1 MTNPHPQTFLALLLS
16 AGLVGLA
23 AAPLG
28 ATSYVRVSDEAL
40 VDQAARIAV
49 VRFEA
54 AGSPGQYSARVE
66 RALKGSGEGEILR
79 LSVPGGP
86 GGHRP
91 EGLALRI
98 YGAPVFAAGERALL
112 FLEPAGTSWR
122 PLHLFL
128 GAFHEVESGG
138 RRLAVRDLS
147 EVREIRV
154 SPDGSAKALPPAPD
168 RARDFD
174 AFARWVAAR
183 AAGEIR
189 AADYL
194 APPGRGPVKFTIPT
208 AGDNRALR
216 WFDFD
221 LGRNVEWR
229 AFSAGQEGIAGGGY
243 AELRAALKVWNE
255 DSLTAVDYRFAGTT
269 DSTAGLDRFDDVNA
283 VVFNDPAGFVPSFN
297 CAAGGVLAIGGP
309 WYESSIT
316 FQGRKPFHRIVK
328 ADIVVNAGLG
338 CFFARSASPGKL
350 MEEILAH
357 ELGHTLGL
365 GHSCGDWESPSCEA
379 SPGLDP
385 RLNSRLNQALMRSF
399 VHNDGRGARLEAD
412 DVAGLR
418 ALYGSGLPPPAGP
431 RRLAATVLSPTEV
444 ELSWQDRAADETEY
458 RVEMRTV
465 DGEFEDVG
473 AVGVGATIAY
483 VQSLAPATG
492 YVFRVRAGR
501 LGIFSPY
508 SNEARV
514 ATDAVPGP
522 CVADATT
529 LCLAGRFSARVAF
542 KGPDGLFR
550 PGMVMP
556 TSSGGSGLFWL
567 TSPESL
573 ELLVRVA
580 DGCAANGRFW
590 LYTGPATSLG
600 FVLTVTDT
608 ETGKVRV
615 YFNPQGTQ
623 AAAVADLGAFGGC
636 R

>member
-1 MTNPHPQTFLALLLS
+1 MLALLLI
-16 AGLVGLA
+16 

-49 VRFEA
+49 VRFET
-54 AGSPGQYSARVE
+54 AGPRVE
-66 RALKGSGEGEILR
+66 QALKGGGEGETLR
-79 LSVPGGP
+79 LSLPGGP
-86 GGHRP
+86 GGYRP
-91 EGLALRI
+91 EGLALHV
-98 YGAPVFAAGERALL
+98 YGTPSFAPGARALL
-112 FLEPAGTSWR
+112 FLEPVGSSWR

-128 GAFHEVESGG
+128 GAFHEVEADG

-147 EVREIRV
+147 EVHEIRV
-154 SPDGSAKALPPAPD
+154 SSDGSFKALPPAPD
-168 RARDFD
+168 PARDFD

-183 AAGEIR
+183 AAGEPR
-189 AADYL
+189 PADYF
-194 APPGRGPVKFTIPT
+194 AVSKSKFTIPT
-208 AGDNRALR
+208 EPRDDRPRR
-216 WFDFD
+216 WFHFD
-221 LGRNVEWR
+221 LGGNVEWR
-229 AFSAGQEGIAGGGY
+229 ASSTGQEGIAGGGY
-243 AELRAALKVWNE
+243 AELRDALKAWNG
-255 DSLTAVDYRFAGTT
+255 DPLTAVDYRFTGTT

-283 VVFNDPAGFVPSFN
+283 VVFNDPAGFVPAFD

-309 WYESSIT
+309 WYETSVT

-328 ADIVVNAGLG
+328 ADVVVNDGLG
-338 CFFARSASPGKL
+338 CFFGRSGSPGKL
-350 MEEILAH
+350 MAEILAH

-365 GHSCGDWESPSCEA
+365 GHSCGDAESPSCDGN
-379 SPGLDP
+379 PGLG
-385 RLNSRLNQALMRSF
+385 QALMRAW
-399 VHNDGRGARLEAD
+399 VHNDGRGARLEVD

-431 RRLAATVLSPTEV
+431 RRLAATVVSPTEV
-444 ELSWQDRAADETEY
+444 ELSWLDRATDETEY
-458 RVEMRTV
+458 RVELRTV

-473 AVGVGATIAY
+473 SVGAGSALAY
-483 VQSLAPATG
+483 VQGLAPATG

-501 LGIFSPY
+501 LGIFSAY

-514 ATDAVPGP
+514 ATDTVPGP
-522 CVADATT
+522 CVADAST

-542 KGPDGLFR
+542 KGPGGPGGLPR
-550 PGMVMP
+550 PGTVMP
-556 TSSGGSGLFWL
+556 TSSGGSGLFWF

-580 DGCAANGRFW
+580 DGCAVNGRFW
-590 LYTGPATSLG
+590 LYTGPATNLE

-615 YFNPQGTQ
+615 YFNPQGVQ
-623 AAAVADLGAFGGC
+623 AAPVADLGAFGGC

>member
-1 MTNPHPQTFLALLLS
+1 MPRYWMLALL
-16 AGLVGLA
+16 LA

-40 VDQAARIAV
+40 VAQAARIAV
-49 VRFEA
+49 VRFET
-54 AGSPGQYSARVE
+54 AGPRVE
-66 RALKGSGEGEILR
+66 RALKGGGEGETLR
-79 LSVPGGP
+79 LSLPGGP
-86 GGHRP
+86 GEQRP
-91 EGLALRI
+91 EGLALHV
-98 YGAPVFAAGERALL
+98 YGAPSFVPGERALL
-112 FLEPAGTSWR
+112 FLEPVDSGWR

-128 GAFHEVESGG
+128 GAFHEVEAGG

-147 EVREIRV
+147 EVSEIRV
-154 SPDGSAKALPPAPD
+154 SPGGSVKALPPAPD
-168 RARDFD
+168 TPRDFD
-174 AFARWVAAR
+174 SFARWIAAR
-183 AAGEIR
+183 AAGELR
-189 AADYL
+189 PADYFT
-194 APPGRGPVKFTIPT
+194 AGDSTASRGKFTIPT
-208 AGDNRALR
+208 DPRDERPLR

-221 LGRNVEWR
+221 LGGNVEWR
-229 AFSAGQEGIAGGGY
+229 ASAAGQEGIAGGGY
-243 AELRAALKVWNE
+243 AELRAALKAWNE
-255 DSLTAVDYRFAGTT
+255 DPLTAVDYRFAGTT
-269 DSTAGLDRFDDVNA
+269 DATAGLDRFDGVNA
-283 VVFNDPAGFVPSFN
+283 VVFNDPAGFIPAFN

-309 WYESSIT
+309 WYETSIT

-328 ADIVVNAGLG
+328 ADVVVNTGLG
-338 CFFARSASPGKL
+338 CFFARSGSPGKL
-350 MEEILAH
+350 MAEILAH

-365 GHSCGDWESPSCEA
+365 GHSCGDGESPSCDGN
-379 SPGLDP
+379 PGLG
-385 RLNSRLNQALMRSF
+385 QALMRAW
-399 VHNDGRGARLEAD
+399 VHNDGRGARLEPD

-431 RRLAATVLSPTEV
+431 RRLAATVVSPTEV
-444 ELSWQDRAADETEY
+444 ELTWLDRATDETEY
-458 RVEMRTV
+458 RVELRTV

-473 AVGVGATIAY
+473 AVGAGSTLAY
-483 VQSLAPATG
+483 VQGLAPATG

-501 LGIFSPY
+501 LGIFSAY

-522 CVADATT
+522 CVADAET
-529 LCLAGRFSARVAF
+529 LCLAGRFSARVTW
-542 KGPDGLFR
+542 KGPGGPGGLPR
-550 PGMVMP
+550 PGTVMP
-556 TSSGGSGLFWL
+556 TPSGGSGVFWL

-623 AAAVADLGAFGGC
+623 AAPVVDPGAFEGC

>member
-1 MTNPHPQTFLALLLS
+1 MTDLRPHYWIALL
-16 AGLVGLA
+16 LA

-49 VRFEA
+49 VRFET
-54 AGSPGQYSARVE
+54 AGPSGLYGARVE
-66 RALKGSGEGEILR
+66 RALKGGGEGDVLR
-79 LSVPGGP
+79 VRVPGGVRD
-86 GGHRP
+86 GLP
-91 EGLALRI
+91 EGLALRV
-98 YGAPVFAAGERALL
+98 YGAPSFVPGERALL
-112 FLEPAGTSWR
+112 FLEPADPANTAWR

-128 GAFHEVESGG
+128 GAFHEVEAGG

-154 SPDGSAKALPPAPD
+154 SPGGSVKSLPPAPD

-174 AFARWVAAR
+174 AFTRWIAAR
-183 AAGEIR
+183 ATGELR
-189 AADYL
+189 PADYF
-194 APPGRGPVKFTIPT
+194 APPGQGPAKFTIPT
-208 AGDNRALR
+208 DPRDRRALR

-221 LGRNVEWR
+221 LGGNVEWR
-229 AFSAGQEGIAGGGY
+229 ASPAGQEGIAGGGF
-243 AELRAALKVWNE
+243 AEIQAALKAWNE
-255 DSLTAVDYRFAGTT
+255 DSLTAIDYRFAGTT

-283 VVFNDPAGFVPSFN
+283 VIFNDPASFVPAFN
-297 CAAGGVLAIGGP
+297 CAAGGVLAVGGP
-309 WYESSIT
+309 WYETSIT

-338 CFFARSASPGKL
+338 CFFTRSASPGKL
-350 MEEILAH
+350 MAEILAH

-365 GHSCGDWESPSCEA
+365 GHSCGDGESPPCA
-379 SPGLDP
+379 GNAGNPGLDG
-385 RLNSRLNQALMRSF
+385 ALMRSF
-399 VHNDGRGARLEAD
+399 VHDDGRGARLEAD

-418 ALYGSGLPPPAGP
+418 ALYGSDTPPPAGP

-444 ELSWQDRAADETEY
+444 ELSWQDRATDETEY
-458 RVEMRTV
+458 RVEVRAV
-465 DGEFEDVG
+465 DGEFEDIG
-473 AVGVGATIAY
+473 AVGAGSTLAF
-483 VQSLAPATG
+483 VQGLAPATG
-492 YVFRVRAGR
+492 YFFRVRAGR
-501 LGIFSPY
+501 LGIHSAY

-514 ATDAVPGP
+514 VTDAVPGP
-522 CVADATT
+522 CVADAAT
-529 LCLAGRFSARVAF
+529 LCLAGRFSARVAW
-542 KGPDGLFR
+542 KGPDGLPR
-550 PGMVMP
+550 PGTVMP
-556 TSSGGSGLFWL
+556 TSSGGSGLFWF

-615 YFNPQGTQ
+615 YFNPQGTP

>member
-1 MTNPHPQTFLALLLS
+1 MTHPRSLILAVFL
-16 AGLVGLA
+16 LA
-23 AAPLG
+23 AALAGPLG

-54 AGSPGQYSARVE
+54 TGGPWVRVE
-66 RALKGSGEGEILR
+66 RALKGGGEGETLR
-79 LSVPGGP
+79 LSVPGDVRP
-86 GGHRP
+86 GGGP

-98 YGAPVFAAGERALL
+98 HGAPVFAAGERALL
-112 FLEPAGTSWR
+112 FLEPVDTAGTSWR

-128 GAFHEVESGG
+128 GAFHEVEAGG

-147 EVREIRV
+147 EVREIRI

-174 AFARWVAAR
+174 AFARWVAVR
-183 AAGEIR
+183 AAGETR
-189 AADYL
+189 PADYF
-194 APPGRGPVKFTIPT
+194 APPGQGPAKFTIPT
-208 AGDNRALR
+208 DPRDDRALR

-221 LGRNVEWR
+221 LGRSVEWR
-229 AFSAGQEGIAGGGY
+229 ASSTGQEGLAGGGY
-243 AELRAALKVWNE
+243 AELRAALKAWNE
-255 DSLTAVDYRFAGTT
+255 DALTAVDYRFAGTT
-269 DSTAGLDRFDDVNA
+269 DATAGLDRFDDVSA

-297 CAAGGVLAIGGP
+297 CAAGGVLAVGGP
-309 WYESSIT
+309 WYETSIT

-328 ADIVVNAGLG
+328 ADVVVNAGLG
-338 CFFARSASPGKL
+338 CFFARSANPGKL
-350 MEEILAH
+350 MAEILAH

-365 GHSCGDWESPSCEA
+365 GHSCGDWKSPACTGH
-379 SPGLDP
+379 PGLD
-385 RLNSRLNQALMRSF
+385 QALMRSF
-399 VHNDGRGARLEAD
+399 VHDDGRGARLEAD

-418 ALYGSGLPPPAGP
+418 VLYGSDLPPPAGP
-431 RRLAATVLSPTEV
+431 RRLAAAVVSPTEV
-444 ELSWQDRAADETEY
+444 ELSWQDRATDETEY
-458 RVEMRTV
+458 RVEVRTV

-473 AVGVGATIAY
+473 AVGAGSAIAY
-483 VQSLAPATG
+483 VQGLAPATG

-501 LGIFSPY
+501 LGIFSAY

-514 ATDAVPGP
+514 VTGAVPGP
-522 CVADATT
+522 CVADAET

-542 KGPDGLFR
+542 KGLDGLSR
-550 PGMVMP
+550 PGTVMP
-556 TSSGGSGLFWL
+556 TPSGGSGLFWL
-567 TSPESL
+567 TTPESL

-623 AAAVADLGAFGGC
+623 AAAVADLGAFGEC